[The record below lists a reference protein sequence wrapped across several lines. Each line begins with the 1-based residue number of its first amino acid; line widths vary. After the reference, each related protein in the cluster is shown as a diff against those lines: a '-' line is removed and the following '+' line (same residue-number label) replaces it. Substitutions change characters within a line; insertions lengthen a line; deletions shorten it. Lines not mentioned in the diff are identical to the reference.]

1 MPGDAPGTLQRP
13 EVRDAILRRAQAQLH
28 AFPACARVRALWAT
42 LEPWTTANGL
52 LTPTLKIRP
61 TQLQERFAPQ
71 LEQLYAAE
79 TTSTASGVTQD
90 SLRQPG
96 D

>member
-1 MPGDAPGTLQRP
+1 MPGDAPGALQRP

-28 AFPACARVRALWAT
+28 AFPACARVCALWAT

-52 LTPTLKIRP
+52 LTPTLKIRR
-61 TQLQERFAPQ
+61 TQLQELRATAGA
-71 LEQLYAAE
+71 LYAAE
-79 TTSTASGVTQD
+79 TTSTANGVAQD

-96 D
+96 V